1 MLNGAR
7 SRVRRVKVASAHA
20 VREGAAEAAASTTSA
35 DPAENAL
42 ASDQRARLLDQIR
55 ALPARQR
62 DCVLLKYYLDLS
74 EAEMASALGVSTGS
88 IKTHLSRAR
97 AAFAIRMEDKW

>member
-1 MLNGAR
+1 MRCERVPQKPPRRRHPPTRPNTP
-7 SRVRRVKVASAHA
+7 SRP
-20 VREGAAEAAASTTSA
+20 TS
-35 DPAENAL
+35 
-42 ASDQRARLLDQIR
+42 ARLLDQIR